1 MLQLEKLYAHL
12 LEIMTMKGIVDDDQ
26 PVLELSIMVMP
37 ELFQVLGYLL
47 R

>member
-1 MLQLEKLYAHL
+1 
-12 LEIMTMKGIVDDDQ
+12 MTMKGIVDDDQ